1 MSDNDIVKKCA
12 SCFVID
18 NNSILLIFHKKFGK
32 YLQPGGHIEGDEE
45 PYQTAIRE
53 VLEETGIEIIIDDK
67 IPFNIE
73 VYDTKIGRQLD
84 YQFVGRPIN
93 KDIKKNEESYLC
105 AWFDIDDL
113 NNIDVVDDLKEKIKM
128 IKSR

>member
-1 MSDNDIVKKCA
+1 MSDNGIVKECA

-18 NNSILLIFHKKFGK
+18 NNSILLIFHKKFEK